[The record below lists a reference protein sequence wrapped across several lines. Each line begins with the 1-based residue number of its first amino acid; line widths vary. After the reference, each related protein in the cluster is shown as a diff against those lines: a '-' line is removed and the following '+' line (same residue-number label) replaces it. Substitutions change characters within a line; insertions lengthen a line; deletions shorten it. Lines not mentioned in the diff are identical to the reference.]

1 MTSLKL
7 GADELTAVKVVIK
20 SFIDGYDDGSIR
32 IDDSSDE
39 DLSTREFIGLVMSA
53 YMKISYSLSLCETE
67 DETEDEKGE

>member
-1 MTSLKL
+1 MV
-7 GADELTAVKVVIK
+7 AVKVVIK

-67 DETEDEKGE
+67 IVDDEK

>member
-67 DETEDEKGE
+67 IVDDEK